1 MATTKKTG
9 KEVLSIQEQLRKELA
24 TLKERV
30 DPPSGFKIS
39 TKGKVFT
46 LPDGSANDGPL
57 TCVILD
63 WVTAN
68 IWFEGLYNPK
78 DIKPPACF
86 AIGRTVSELA
96 PSVHSPKKQ
105 HETCKGCPQN
115 EWGSH
120 PQGGKGK
127 ACKNT
132 RRLLVAPVDADENT
146 MPWVIDVSP
155 TGLKHFDKYV
165 NTLSDN
171 GRHPIEM
178 VTDIYFEE
186 SEAFPTLRFK
196 PVKTTPNVELMWA
209 LKQHGQDILM
219 QEPQV
224 EEAA

>member
-1 MATTKKTG
+1 MTTKKTG
-9 KEVLSIQEQLRKELA
+9 KDVQSIQDELRKELD

-46 LPDGSANDGPL
+46 LPDGSSSDGPL

-68 IWFEGLYNPK
+68 VWFEGIYNPK
-78 DIKPPACF
+78 DIKPPSCF
-86 AIGRTVSELA
+86 AVGRVVSELA
-96 PSVHSPKKQ
+96 PSENSPKKQ
-105 HETCKGCPQN
+105 HDTCKGCPQN
-115 EWGSH
+115 EWGSANT
-120 PQGGKGK
+120 GKGK

-132 RRLLVAPVDADENT
+132 RRLLIVPVDADENT

-165 NTLSDN
+165 GTLADN
-171 GRHPIEM
+171 GKHPIEA

-186 SEAFPTLRFK
+186 QEAFPSLRFK
-196 PVKTTPNVELMWA
+196 PVGPTKNVELMWA
-209 LKQHGQDILM
+209 LKQHGQELLL
-219 QEPQV
+219 QEPQFEV
-224 EEAA
+224 AA

>member
-1 MATTKKTG
+1 VIKKS
-9 KEVLSIQEQLRKELA
+9 KEIQSIQDELRKELE

-46 LPDGSANDGPL
+46 LPDGSSSDGPMQ
-57 TCVILD
+57 CVILD

-68 IWFEGLYNPK
+68 VWFEGLYNPK

-86 AIGRTVSELA
+86 AVGRVVSELG
-96 PSVHSPKKQ
+96 PSENSPKKQ
-105 HETCKGCPQN
+105 HATCKGCPQN

-132 RRLLVAPVDADENT
+132 RRVLIIPVDADENT
-146 MPWVIDVSP
+146 QPWVIDVSP

-171 GRHPIEM
+171 GKHPIEV
-178 VTDIYFEE
+178 VTEIAFEP
-186 SEAFPTLRFK
+186 SEAYPSLRFK
-196 PVKTTPNVELMWA
+196 PVDTHSKVELMWS
-209 LKQHGQDILM
+209 LKQKGQEILM
-219 QEPQV
+219 QEPQF